1 MALKDLSI
9 SKQIGISFTSVFLV
23 FFGVS
28 LMTYH
33 GLKGISDDLEFIVQ
47 TSIPSVE
54 IVKGIQVDLTTI
66 RKDEFGVATNP
77 NHPELDSWLVTLDEL
92 KSDVNEKVSLY
103 STLNV
108 SNQERRQ
115 FEAFES
121 AWHKYAA
128 ATAVFNQL
136 VQNDEVSKANKIV
149 LDSYPHFSAAMDE
162 LTELVKINSEN
173 VGSAETSAIK
183 AVQTVITVIVI
194 CTIVSAIMI
203 ALICFVL
210 SGAIKTPLGKAMHLA
225 KSIANGD
232 LSTGI
237 DLRQVGENELGSL
250 LTSLEQMR
258 QQLNGLVVQINDSAI
273 QLTTAVEEVNMISA
287 QNASG
292 MQNQQNE
299 LQSVASA
306 MTEMQ
311 AAVSEVAKSTEM
323 GAESANQANMK
334 SREGSTA
341 LKSNIAQISSVA
353 DTVSHAGDLAA
364 NLEKNSQNINVVVD
378 VIREIAEQ
386 TNLLALNAAIEAA
399 RAGAQGRGFAVVA
412 DEVRSLAQR
421 TQDST
426 TQIVEIVSDL
436 QQKSKETGEA
446 TRTCQK
452 GIDVCV
458 NQTET
463 VSETI
468 NQIEQ
473 EIDSIAA
480 MSTQIAAAC
489 NEQSVVSEELNRN
502 IENINYA
509 AVEMTEGANQTSQ
522 ACHEISELAHGLKAS
537 VEQFKL
543 S

>member
-1 MALKDLSI
+1 MALKNLSI
-9 SKQIGISFTSVFLV
+9 SKQIGLSFASVFLV

-28 LMTYH
+28 LITYQ
-33 GLKGISDDLEFIVQ
+33 GLKGISDDLGFIVQ

-54 IVKGIQVDLTTI
+54 IVKDIQVDLTTI
-66 RKDEFGVATNP
+66 RKDEFGVVTNP
-77 NHPELDSWLVTLDEL
+77 NHPELDTWLVTLDDL
-92 KSDVNEKVSLY
+92 KSGVNEKIHLY
-103 STLNV
+103 SQLNV
-108 SNQERRQ
+108 SDQEKRQ
-115 FEAFES
+115 FEAFER
-121 AWHKYAA
+121 AWRQYAL
-128 ATAVFNQL
+128 ATSQFNLL
-136 VQNDEVSKANKIV
+136 VRNEEVSRANQIV
-149 LDSYPHFSAAMDE
+149 LDSYNYYSLAMDE
-162 LTELVKINSEN
+162 LTELVRINSEN
-173 VGSAETSAIK
+173 VGKAESSAIN
-183 AVQTVITVIVI
+183 AVETVITVIVI
-194 CTIVSAIMI
+194 STFASAVMI
-203 ALICFVL
+203 GVICLVL
-210 SGAIKTPLGKAMHLA
+210 SGALKKPLNRAMHLA
-225 KSIANGD
+225 RRIANGD
-232 LSTGI
+232 LSESI
-237 DLRQVGENELGSL
+237 DTREVGRNELGSL
-250 LTSLEQMR
+250 LISLEQMR

-292 MQNQQNE
+292 MQNQQHE

-334 SREGSTA
+334 SREGSAA
-341 LKSNIAQISSVA
+341 LKSNITQISSVA
-353 DTVSHAGDLAA
+353 DTVSHAGDLAG

-436 QQKSKETGEA
+436 QLKSKETGQA

-452 GIDVCV
+452 GIGICV
-458 NQTET
+458 QQTES
-463 VSETI
+463 VSDTI
-468 NQIEQ
+468 NKIEQ

-502 IENINYA
+502 IENINCA

-522 ACHEISELAHGLKAS
+522 ACHEISELAHGLKSS

-543 S
+543 T

>member
-92 KSDVNEKVSLY
+92 KSGVNDKVSLY

-121 AWHKYAA
+121 AWRKYAA

-522 ACHEISELAHGLKAS
+522 ACHEISELAHGLKTS

>member
-9 SKQIGISFTSVFLV
+9 SKQIGLSFASIFMV

-28 LMTYH
+28 LMTYN
-33 GLKGISDDLEFIVQ
+33 GLKGINDDLELIVQ

-54 IVKGIQVDLTTI
+54 IVKDLQIEMATI
-66 RKDEFGVATNP
+66 RKDEFLIVTNSE
-77 NHPELDSWLVTLDEL
+77 HPDINEWIVDLGGL
-92 KSDVNEKVSLY
+92 KSGLNNKI
-103 STLNV
+103 STYGNLNV
-108 SNQERRQ
+108 SDQERAQ
-115 FEAFES
+115 FQAFER
-121 AWHKYAA
+121 AWRKYAS
-128 ATAVFNQL
+128 ATSSFDRL
-136 VQNDEVSKANKIV
+136 VRSGEVSEANSIV
-149 LDSYPHFSAAMDE
+149 LNSYNFYSEAMDE
-162 LTELVKINSEN
+162 LTKLNKINSDN
-173 VGSAETSAIK
+173 VGMAETSAVR
-183 AVQTVITVIVI
+183 AVKTVITVIVV
-194 CTIVSAIMI
+194 CIVASAVMI

-210 SGAIKTPLGKAMHLA
+210 SGAIRKPLEKAKDLA
-225 KSIANGD
+225 GSIANGD
-232 LSTGI
+232 LSSRI
-237 DLRQVGENELGSL
+237 DTHSVGNNELGALLISL
-250 LTSLEQMR
+250 DKMR
-258 QQLNGLVVQINDSAI
+258 AQLNGLVVKINDSAI

-287 QNASG
+287 QNATG

-306 MTEMQ
+306 MTQMQ

-323 GAESANQANMK
+323 GAESANQANVK
-334 SREGSTA
+334 SREGSAA
-341 LKSNIAQISSVA
+341 LKSNIVQISSVA
-353 DTVSHAGDLAA
+353 DTVSHAGDLAY

-399 RAGAQGRGFAVVA
+399 RAGTQGRGFAVVA

-436 QQKSKETGEA
+436 QSKSKETGEA

-452 GIDVCV
+452 GIDICV
-458 NQTET
+458 QQTET
-463 VSETI
+463 VSDTI
-468 NQIEQ
+468 IQIEQ

-502 IENINYA
+502 IENINVA

-543 S
+543 

>member
-28 LMTYH
+28 LMTYQ
-33 GLKGISDDLEFIVQ
+33 GLKGISDDLGFIVQ

-54 IVKGIQVDLTTI
+54 IVKDIQVDLTTI

-77 NHPELDSWLVTLDEL
+77 NHPELDSWLVTLYEL
-92 KSDVNEKVSLY
+92 KSGVNDKVSLY
-103 STLNV
+103 SSLDV
-108 SNQERRQ
+108 SAQEKRQ

-121 AWHKYAA
+121 AWRKYAS
-128 ATAVFNQL
+128 ATAAFNQL
-136 VQNDEVSKANKIV
+136 VRNDEVSKANQIV

-183 AVQTVITVIVI
+183 AVQTVSTVIVI
-194 CTIVSAIMI
+194 CTVVSAIMI

-225 KSIANGD
+225 RSIANGD
-232 LSTGI
+232 LSAGI
-237 DLRQVGENELGSL
+237 DICQVGENELGSL
-250 LTSLEQMR
+250 LTSLERMR
-258 QQLNGLVVQINDSAI
+258 KQLNGLVVQINDSAI

-334 SREGSTA
+334 SREGSVA
-341 LKSNIAQISSVA
+341 LKSNITQISSVA

-364 NLEKNSQNINVVVD
+364 NLERNSQNINVVVD

-468 NQIEQ
+468 NKIEQ

-522 ACHEISELAHGLKAS
+522 ACHEISELAHGLKTS

>member
-9 SKQIGISFTSVFLV
+9 SKQIGLSFTSVFLV
-23 FFGVS
+23 FLGVS
-28 LMTYH
+28 LVTYN
-33 GLKGISDDLEFIVQ
+33 GLKGISEDLGFIVQ

-54 IVKGIQVDLTTI
+54 IVKDLQIELTTI

-77 NHPELDSWLVTLDEL
+77 NHPELDEWLVTLDKL
-92 KSDVNEKVSLY
+92 KSGINSKISAY
-103 STLNV
+103 SKLNV
-108 SNQERRQ
+108 SDQERFQ
-115 FEAFES
+115 FDAFER
-121 AWHKYAA
+121 AWRKYAS
-128 ATAVFNQL
+128 ATASFNRL
-136 VQNDEVSKANKIV
+136 VRSGNVAKANDIV
-149 LDSYPHFSAAMDE
+149 LNSYTFFSDAMEE
-162 LTELVKINSEN
+162 LTKLGKINSDN
-173 VGSAETSAIK
+173 VGQAETSAVR
-183 AVQTVITVIVI
+183 AVGTVITVIVI
-194 CTIVSAIMI
+194 CALISAVMI

-210 SGAIKTPLGKAMHLA
+210 SGAIRKPLEKAKNLA
-225 KSIANGD
+225 GNIANGD
-232 LSTGI
+232 LSSRI
-237 DLRQVGENELGSL
+237 DTHDLSENELGSL
-250 LTSLEQMR
+250 LLSLERMR
-258 QQLNGLVVQINDSAI
+258 EQLNSLVVKINDSAI

-287 QNASG
+287 QNATG

-334 SREGSTA
+334 SREGSAA
-341 LKSNIAQISSVA
+341 LKSNIVQISSVA
-353 DTVSHAGDLAA
+353 DTVTRAGDLAE

-399 RAGAQGRGFAVVA
+399 RAGTQGRGFAVVA

-436 QQKSKETGEA
+436 QLKSKETGEA

-458 NQTET
+458 QQTET
-463 VSETI
+463 VSNTI
-468 NQIEQ
+468 TKIEQ

-502 IENINYA
+502 IENINVA

-522 ACHEISELAHGLKAS
+522 ACHEISELAHGLKSS

-543 S
+543 

>member
-9 SKQIGISFTSVFLV
+9 SKQIGLSFTSVFLV
-23 FFGVS
+23 FLGVS
-28 LMTYH
+28 LVTYN
-33 GLKGISDDLEFIVQ
+33 GLKGISEDLGFIVQ

-54 IVKGIQVDLTTI
+54 IVKDLQIELTTI

-77 NHPELDSWLVTLDEL
+77 NHPELDEWLVTLDKL
-92 KSDVNEKVSLY
+92 KSGINSKISAY
-103 STLNV
+103 SKLNV
-108 SNQERRQ
+108 SDQERFQ
-115 FEAFES
+115 FDAFER
-121 AWHKYAA
+121 AWRKYAS
-128 ATAVFNQL
+128 ATSSFNRL
-136 VQNDEVSKANKIV
+136 VRSGDVTKANDIV
-149 LDSYPHFSAAMDE
+149 LNSYTFFSDAMEE
-162 LTELVKINSEN
+162 LTKLGKINSDN
-173 VGSAETSAIK
+173 VGQAETSAIR
-183 AVQTVITVIVI
+183 AVGTVITVIVI
-194 CTIVSAIMI
+194 CALISAVMI

-210 SGAIKTPLGKAMHLA
+210 SGAIRKPLEKAKNLA
-225 KSIANGD
+225 GNIANGD
-232 LSTGI
+232 LSSRI
-237 DLRQVGENELGSL
+237 DTHDLSENELGSL
-250 LTSLEQMR
+250 LLSLERMR
-258 QQLNGLVVQINDSAI
+258 EQLNSLVVKINDSAI

-287 QNASG
+287 QNATG

-334 SREGSTA
+334 SREGSAA
-341 LKSNIAQISSVA
+341 LKSNIVQISSVA
-353 DTVSHAGDLAA
+353 DTVTRAGDLAE

-399 RAGAQGRGFAVVA
+399 RAGTQGRGFAVVA

-436 QQKSKETGEA
+436 QLKSKETGEA

-458 NQTET
+458 QQTET
-463 VSETI
+463 VSNTI
-468 NQIEQ
+468 TKIEQ

-502 IENINYA
+502 IENINVA
-509 AVEMTEGANQTSQ
+509 AIEMTEGANQTSQ
-522 ACHEISELAHGLKAS
+522 ACHEISELAHGLKSS

-543 S
+543 

>member
-1 MALKDLSI
+1 MALKNLSI
-9 SKQIGISFTSVFLV
+9 SKQIGLSFTSVFLV

-28 LMTYH
+28 LMTH
-33 GLKGISDDLEFIVQ
+33 QGLKGISEDLGFIVQ

-77 NHPELDSWLVTLDEL
+77 NHPELDSWLVTLDDL
-92 KSDVNEKVSLY
+92 KAGVNDKITRY
-103 STLNV
+103 SQLNV
-108 SNQERRQ
+108 SNQEKYQ
-115 FEAFES
+115 FEAFER
-121 AWHKYAA
+121 AWRKYAL
-128 ATAVFNQL
+128 ATAQFNML
-136 VQNDEVSKANKIV
+136 VRNNEVSRANQIV
-149 LDSYPHFSAAMDE
+149 LDSYNHFSAAMDE
-162 LTELVKINSEN
+162 LTALVKINSDN
-173 VGSAETSAIK
+173 VGNAESSAIK
-183 AVQTVITVIVI
+183 AVQTVITVIVV
-194 CTIVSAIMI
+194 CTLVSALMI
-203 ALICFVL
+203 GLICLVL
-210 SGAIKTPLGKAMHLA
+210 SGAIKKPLNKAMHLA

-232 LSTGI
+232 LSECI
-237 DLRQVGENELGSL
+237 DTRQIGTNELGSL
-250 LTSLEQMR
+250 LVSLEQMR

-334 SREGSTA
+334 SREGSVA

-353 DTVSHAGDLAA
+353 ETVSHAGDLAG

-399 RAGAQGRGFAVVA
+399 RAGTQGRGFAVVA

-436 QQKSKETGEA
+436 QLKSKETGEA

-452 GIDVCV
+452 GIDICV
-458 NQTET
+458 QQTES
-463 VSETI
+463 VSDTI
-468 NQIEQ
+468 NKIEQ

-502 IENINYA
+502 IENINLA

-522 ACHEISELAHGLKAS
+522 ACHEISELAHGLKSS